1 MTAPAPTR
9 PYADDWREAA
19 VCAQTDPEAYFPIKG
34 GSARPAKQVCAICP
48 VRTECLD
55 DALATD
61 ERHGVRGGLSARESR
76 PLLRQRRKA

>member
-1 MTAPAPTR
+1 MSAPTPER
-9 PYADDWREAA
+9 AYTDDWREGA

-34 GSARPAKQVCAICP
+34 GSARPAKQVCAVCP
-48 VRTECLD
+48 VTTECLE

-61 ERHGVRGGLSARESR
+61 ERYGVRGGLSARERR